1 MTPRPRI
8 LVAMLA
14 VSAACATSHK
24 SPEPFDLEWRGA
36 GSPPLPSALMARVAS
51 QHTFALQPCVDAR
64 SMPASVG
71 VIEETQVDL
80 KVRNN
85 VGEFCSHRLALLL
98 TQAGFQLASTPDA
111 IPLAPELV
119 AFSVIEGNI
128 YRGDV
133 RIRLTATPP
142 GKPAFSTLYAGTSK
156 RFGRSQSI
164 ENYNETLSNAFA
176 AAVTKM
182 VTDDDGLGQVIGT
195 P

>member
-14 VSAACATSHK
+14 VSSACATSHK
-24 SPEPFDLEWRGA
+24 APEPFNLEWRGA
-36 GSPPLPSALMARVAS
+36 GSPPLPSALMAQVVS

-64 SMPASVG
+64 SVPASVG

-85 VGEFCSHRLALLL
+85 VGEFCSQRLALPL
-98 TQAGFQLASTPDA
+98 TQAGFQLASTADA
-111 IPLAPELV
+111 ISLTPELV
-119 AFSVIEGNI
+119 AFSVIEGSV

-142 GKPAFSTLYAGTSK
+142 GKPAFSTLYAGSSK
-156 RFGRSQSI
+156 RWGKSESI
-164 ENYNETLSNAFA
+164 ENYNETLSNAFSS
-176 AAVTKM
+176 AVTKL
-182 VTDDDGLGQVIGT
+182 VTDDEGLGQAIGA